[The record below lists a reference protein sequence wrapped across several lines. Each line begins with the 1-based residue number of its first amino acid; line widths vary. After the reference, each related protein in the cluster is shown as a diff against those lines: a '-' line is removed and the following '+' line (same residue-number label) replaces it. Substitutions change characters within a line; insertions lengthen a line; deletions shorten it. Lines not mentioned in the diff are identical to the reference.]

1 VAGRRLAPEEQ
12 ALWARVA
19 ATVTPLLGRAASML
33 RYPDESRD
41 PGPEPAP
48 RSRQTAIPDPGIG
61 GDDRRR
67 KGPGETL
74 DGHWDRRL
82 RQGSVAPDRS
92 IDLHGHTL
100 ASAHAALDHALE
112 RAIADDVRLL
122 LVVTGRPPRAGETRR
137 GLIRAQI
144 GDWLAASRHR
154 GRIAAIRNAHP
165 RHGGAG
171 ALYLILR
178 RRRD

>member
-1 VAGRRLAPEEQ
+1 
-12 ALWARVA
+12 
-19 ATVTPLLGRAASML
+19 VTPLLGRRTAPRPSLEIQVAAQNPAAPL
-33 RYPDESRD
+33 RAVDRRD
-41 PGPEPAP
+41 PAP
-48 RSRQTAIPDPGIG
+48 RVQDTKA
-61 GDDRRR
+61 

-82 RQGSVAPDRS
+82 RQGSIAPERS

-100 ASAHAALDHALE
+100 TSAHDALDHALE
-112 RAIADDVRLL
+112 RAITDDVRLL
-122 LVVTGRPPRAGETRR
+122 LVVTGRPPRSGETKR

-144 GDWLAASRHR
+144 GDWLASSRHR

-178 RRRD
+178 RRRG